1 MKRLLFLALLGAVA
15 LAIPVANAQM
25 RGGGGMMG
33 GRGPVMS
40 HGPVSAGPAFARGP
54 VVARG
59 PAFGGGP
66 AVVRGPAFAPRGPA
80 FVPRGPVGASRVSPA
95 VVAGRPVGTRFVT
108 PSGHVFFSTA
118 PFAPFHHHHRFFF
131 SSCIGFPCF
140 NNGFFFGSNFGFGGF
155 GSPFWSYPYYPYYGS
170 YPFYSDYTS
179 AAPQQAVSSDTSGQV
194 ELAREVQQLSDQ
206 IEELR
211 YEEGR
216 RAERQ
221 TTPPPSSSGTSLSAR
236 TPAIATTFV
245 LRDGSHVV
253 AQNYALT
260 GQTLWIFDEHKAR
273 KIPMSDIDREATEK
287 FNADNG
293 IVIRLP

>member
-1 MKRLLFLALLGAVA
+1 MKRLLSLTLFGAVA
-15 LAIPVANAQM
+15 LAVPAANAQM
-25 RGGGGMMG
+25 RGGGMMG

-40 HGPVSAGPAFARGP
+40 HGPVSAGPAFGHGPAFARGP

-59 PAFGGGP
+59 PAF
-66 AVVRGPAFAPRGPA
+66 A
-80 FVPRGPVGASRVSPA
+80 PRGPVGVARVSPG
-95 VVAGRPVGTRFVT
+95 VVAGRPAGTRIVT
-108 PSGHVFFSTA
+108 PSGHVFFSSN
-118 PFAPFHHHHRFFF
+118 PFVFNGFHHHHHFFV
-131 SSCIGFPCF
+131 SSCFGFPCF

-170 YPFYSDYTS
+170 YPYSDYTS

-253 AQNYALT
+253 AENYALT